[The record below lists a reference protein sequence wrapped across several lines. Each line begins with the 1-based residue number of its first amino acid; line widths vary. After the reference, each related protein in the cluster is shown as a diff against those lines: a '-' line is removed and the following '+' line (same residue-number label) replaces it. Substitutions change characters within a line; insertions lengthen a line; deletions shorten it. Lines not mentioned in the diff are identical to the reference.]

1 MDEDM
6 RMFAQLNAAD
16 QQRVL
21 RLCRALAS
29 KDTNEAAWAFLVC
42 RIAADATGK
51 ARTVAL
57 LYVEDGLTWREVAE
71 KTGLSKSYC
80 HRLYKKAMKQVNAA

>member
-1 MDEDM
+1 MDEDL
-6 RMFAQLNAAD
+6 RMFAQLDAD
-16 QQRVL
+16 GQRRVL
-21 RLCRALAS
+21 RLCEALAS
-29 KDTNEAAWAFLVC
+29 KDPNEAAWAFLVC

-71 KTGLSKSYC
+71 KTGLSPSYC
-80 HRLYKKAMKQVNAA
+80 YTLYKKAMKQVNAA